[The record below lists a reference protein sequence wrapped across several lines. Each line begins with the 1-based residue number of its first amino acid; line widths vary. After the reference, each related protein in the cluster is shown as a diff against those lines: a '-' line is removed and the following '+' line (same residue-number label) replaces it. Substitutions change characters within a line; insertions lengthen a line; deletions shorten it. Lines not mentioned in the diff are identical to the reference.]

1 MLGLRQAGPED
12 VEQVIALR
20 LAFLREMHPDA
31 AASESEIVELT
42 RRYVA
47 DKLPTGEFIV
57 WFAEED
63 GRVVGTGGLV
73 FMHRPPTLKC
83 SSQVHAYILNMYTLP
98 EYRGR
103 GVATALLEHII
114 QYVKTKTPA
123 RRAALHATE
132 MGRGVYERFGFEAST
147 GYMSLRW

>member
-1 MLGLRQAGPED
+1 MLIRPTTPADLD
-12 VEQVIALR
+12 LVIALR

-31 AASESEIVELT
+31 AAGDSEIVALT

-47 DKLPTGEFIV
+47 ERLPAGEFLV

-63 GRVVGTGGLV
+63 GKVIGTGGLV
-73 FMHRPPTLKC
+73 FMQRPPTLHC
-83 SSQVHAYILNMYTLP
+83 NSEVHAYILNMYTLP

-114 QYVKTKTPA
+114 EYVKTKTPA
-123 RRAALHATE
+123 RRAALQATE
-132 MGRGVYERFGFEAST
+132 LGRGVYERLGFEASA
-147 GYMSLRW
+147 GYMTLRW